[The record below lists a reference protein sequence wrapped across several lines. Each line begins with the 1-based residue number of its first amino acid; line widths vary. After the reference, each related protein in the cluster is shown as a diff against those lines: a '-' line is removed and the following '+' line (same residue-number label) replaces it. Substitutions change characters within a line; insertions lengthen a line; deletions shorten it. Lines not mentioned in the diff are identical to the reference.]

1 MFKRYAEK
9 YEQNAT
15 LHRILVKAY
24 GLRFIIV
31 VSGNGG
37 KFNFIP
43 LLTTIGAGTSFSN
56 RSLILIF
63 NILYRKHGSFLFV
76 QVSVF

>member
-1 MFKRYAEK
+1 M
-9 YEQNAT
+9 
-15 LHRILVKAY
+15 LVKAY

-43 LLTTIGAGTSFSN
+43 LLTTIGAG
-56 RSLILIF
+56 SLRYPIF
-63 NILYRKHGSFLFV
+63 FCLKAGIPRKHARDYISPKIFP
-76 QVSVF
+76 QVWPRELAAKAS